1 MTKWYQLCKE
11 FLKVFLIFI
20 VSTFFFYFGLRMM
33 HEEYENFHRYD
44 EPEGNAV
51 KVFELEEDNWVD
63 RLSIFF
69 RLGE

>member
-1 MTKWYQLCKE
+1 
-11 FLKVFLIFI
+11 
-20 VSTFFFYFGLRMM
+20 M